1 MSKVA
6 IVFWSATGNTE
17 TMANCIAEGAG
28 AAAAAS
34 EHFADAVRRRAA
46 VAKDCRADGI
56 QRKASI
62 QAAARGDGGIE
73 QGGKA
78 LTDKQRAFLEA
89 YIETED
95 IRQAA
100 LCAGYTAQ
108 SAFRMGQRAL
118 KNPEVRTQALWHG
131 APVPDETAEETLQRR
146 IAAMTRGGELKAG
159 EQFRAM
165 EMLYKLEKQRG
176 QAGEERVKTVRFE
189 GALEQWS
196 R

>member
-1 MSKVA
+1 M
-6 IVFWSATGNTE
+6 
-17 TMANCIAEGAG
+17 
-28 AAAAAS
+28 
-34 EHFADAVRRRAA
+34 
-46 VAKDCRADGI
+46 
-56 QRKASI
+56 
-62 QAAARGDGGIE
+62 
-73 QGGKA
+73 
-78 LTDKQRAFLEA
+78 TDKQRAFLEA

-100 LCAGYTAQ
+100 LAAGYTAQ
-108 SAFRMGQRAL
+108 SALRMGQRAL

-131 APVPDETAEETLQRR
+131 APVPDETAEETLKRR
-146 IAAMTRGGELKAG
+146 IAAMMRGGELKAG
-159 EQFRAM
+159 EQSRAM

>member
-1 MSKVA
+1 M
-6 IVFWSATGNTE
+6 
-17 TMANCIAEGAG
+17 
-28 AAAAAS
+28 
-34 EHFADAVRRRAA
+34 
-46 VAKDCRADGI
+46 
-56 QRKASI
+56 
-62 QAAARGDGGIE
+62 
-73 QGGKA
+73 
-78 LTDKQRAFLEA
+78 TDKQRAFLEA

-100 LCAGYTAQ
+100 LAAGYTAQ
-108 SAFRMGQRAL
+108 SALRMGQRAL

-131 APVPDETAEETLQRR
+131 APVPDETAEETLKRR
-146 IAAMTRGGELKAG
+146 IAAMMRGGELKAG
-159 EQFRAM
+159 EQFLAM